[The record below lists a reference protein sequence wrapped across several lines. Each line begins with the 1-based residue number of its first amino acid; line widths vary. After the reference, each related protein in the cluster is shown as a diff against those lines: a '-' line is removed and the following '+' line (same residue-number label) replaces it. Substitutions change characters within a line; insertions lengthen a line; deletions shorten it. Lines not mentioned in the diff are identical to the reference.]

1 MSSRLLTVS
10 VLALLACVSC
20 APAEPE
26 ATTDDLTRSLLAQ
39 PSGPDGPSTPVV
51 ESQIPQEG
59 PLPIDKLGF
68 DRGLAEAPVKV
79 IEMSDYGCGYCRQFH
94 QETFPTL
101 LTEFIEA
108 GIVHWKFAPYITGMF
123 ENSIPAQVAAE
134 CTYVQDPEAFE
145 VLNTRLWADQP
156 EWKGSDDANSMVRG
170 WVSELGID
178 MDTFDA
184 CVAEDE
190 SIPRIAGSTALA
202 NRVGVRGTPTF
213 FVLGY
218 PPLQGAL
225 PLETFREVL
234 RLVHEEIVNGPA
246 GQ

>member
-1 MSSRLLTVS
+1 MNSRLLTAS
-10 VLALLACVSC
+10 VLALLASASC

-26 ATTDDLTRSLLAQ
+26 TATEDLTRSLLAQ
-39 PSGPDGPSTPVV
+39 PGSSTPVV

-59 PLPIDKLGF
+59 PLPIEQLGF
-68 DRGLAEAPVKV
+68 DRGLEEAPVKV

-108 GIVHWKFAPYITGMF
+108 GIVQWKFTPYVTGMF
-123 ENSIPAQVAAE
+123 GNSIPAQVAAE
-134 CTYVQDPEAFE
+134 CTYVQSGDAFE

-156 EWKGSDDANSMVRG
+156 EWKGSDDAESMVRG

-178 MDTFDA
+178 MDTFDT
-184 CVAEDE
+184 CVEEDE

-202 NRVGVRGTPTF
+202 SRIGVRGTPTF

-225 PLETFREVL
+225 PLETFREL
-234 RLVHEEIVNGPA
+234 LTLVHEEITNGQA